1 MTKKMKIK
9 ISGASGY
16 LGIGISEELKKQGH
30 EVSGIQRKLIYGS
43 LEILSKEIEGS
54 DVIINLA
61 GAPILQRWTNRKKRL
76 IHESRVR
83 TTRNLIKAINDL
95 PKEKQPKK
103 FISASA
109 IGIYKPGFLHDENS
123 TNFDDGF
130 VGTIAKDWEDACV
143 ELWTNVQKII
153 MRIGLVLGKNAK
165 IISYSKIPFK
175 LGLGARLGNGKQPF
189 PFIHEQDVTGAFV
202 WAVNDF
208 ENNGVF
214 NLVAPEN
221 ITNKDFTKVLAK
233 TYNRP
238 AIFSIPSFVV
248 KIVLGEAAVLL
259 LESPEVVPKNLLEAG
274 FQFKYPALKLAL
286 EEIV

>member
-1 MTKKMKIK
+1 MLKIK
-9 ISGASGY
+9 ITGASGY

-43 LEILSKEIEGS
+43 SSILSDEIENT

-103 FISASA
+103 LISASA
-109 IGIYKPGFLHDENS
+109 IGIYKPGFKHNESS

-130 VGTIAKDWEDACV
+130 VGIVAKDWEEASI
-143 ELWTNVQKII
+143 ELSPNVQKII

-165 IISYSKIPFK
+165 IISYAKIPFQ
-175 LGLGARLGNGKQPF
+175 LGLGASLGNGKQPF

-202 WAVNDF
+202 WAVNNFDK
-208 ENNGVF
+208 NGIF

-221 ITNKDFTKVLAK
+221 ATNKDFTRVLAK
-233 TYNRP
+233 LLNRP

-259 LESPEVVPKNLLEAG
+259 LQSPEVVPQNLHELG
-274 FQFKYPALKLAL
+274 FQFKYPTLKLAL